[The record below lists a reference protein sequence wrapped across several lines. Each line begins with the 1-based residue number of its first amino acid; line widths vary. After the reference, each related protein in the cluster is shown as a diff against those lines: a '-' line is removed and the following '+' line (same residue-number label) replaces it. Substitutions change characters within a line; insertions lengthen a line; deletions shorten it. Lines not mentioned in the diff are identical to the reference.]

1 MFGFSKTV
9 SGVDAGAKVLR
20 AVRIKKGD
28 ALSLT
33 GYAERPLP
41 EGVLLPSY
49 TRENILDMK
58 RFQDI
63 AALTVGA
70 AGIQRGDISLSIPDQ
85 VVKVS
90 IVELKDRAAKRSDI
104 LKFIRWKS
112 KRFLPYDP
120 EKAKIDYH
128 LFGDSA
134 MTVFVKADVVSD
146 YEEAF
151 CSLSFKPGFVST
163 PSINLFNLF
172 SQWFGDTKEF
182 TFISA
187 LEDSF
192 AVIIVRNGSVAF
204 YRSTEVG
211 YTDER
216 LIQEINSSILY
227 YISENPD
234 AVLKKAFLFAGTG
247 DREFL
252 ETHLS
257 DATGMDIVP
266 LLISDMVTGPSGIDI
281 ESYGPAVA
289 AALGRIKERGVR
301 SQERGVEMPL
311 GINR

>member
-9 SGVDAGAKVLR
+9 SGVDVGTKVLR
-20 AVRIKKGD
+20 AVRIKRGNT
-28 ALSLT
+28 LSLE

-49 TRENILDMK
+49 TKENILDMK

-63 AALTVGA
+63 AALTVGS
-70 AGIQRGDISLSIPDQ
+70 AGIHGGYISLSIPDQ
-85 VVKVS
+85 VVRVL
-90 IVELKDRAAKRSDI
+90 IVELKDAAAKRSDI
-104 LKFIRWKS
+104 LEFIKWKS
-112 KRFLPYDP
+112 KRILPYDP
-120 EKAKIDYH
+120 ENAKIDYH
-128 LFGDSA
+128 LFGKAA
-134 MTVFVKADVVSD
+134 MTFFVKGDVVSN

-172 SQWFGDTKEF
+172 SQRFGDMKDF
-182 TFISA
+182 TFISV

-192 AVIIVRNGSVAF
+192 AVIIVRNFVPGF
-204 YRSTEVG
+204 YRSTEIG
-211 YTDER
+211 YADER
-216 LIQEINSSILY
+216 LVQEINSSILF

-266 LLISDMVTGPSGIDI
+266 LLISDMVTGPRGMDI
-281 ESYGPAVA
+281 ETYGPAVA
-289 AALGRIKERGVR
+289 AALGSR
-301 SQERGVEMPL
+301 
-311 GINR
+311 

>member
-9 SGVDAGAKVLR
+9 YGVDVGTKFLR

-28 ALSLT
+28 TLSLE

-70 AGIQRGDISLSIPDQ
+70 AGVQRGDISLSIPDQ

-120 EKAKIDYH
+120 ENAKIDYH
-128 LFGDSA
+128 LFGNAA
-134 MTVFVKADVVSD
+134 MTVFVKGDVVSN

-151 CSLSFKPGFVST
+151 CSLSFNPRLVST

-172 SQWFGDTKEF
+172 SQRFGDLKDF
-182 TFISA
+182 TFISV

-192 AVIIVRNGSVAF
+192 AVVIVRNFVPAF

-211 YTDER
+211 YADER
-216 LIQEINSSILY
+216 LIQEINSSILF

-247 DREFL
+247 DREL
-252 ETHLS
+252 LDTHLS
-257 DATGMDIVP
+257 DATGMSIVP
-266 LLISDMVTGPSGIDI
+266 LLISDMVTGPRGMDI
-281 ESYGPAVA
+281 ETYGPAIA
-289 AALGRIKERGVR
+289 GALGSR
-301 SQERGVEMPL
+301 
-311 GINR
+311 

>member
-9 SGVDAGAKVLR
+9 SGVDVGTKVLR
-20 AVRIKKGD
+20 AVRIKKGA

-33 GYAERPLP
+33 GYAERHLP

-49 TRENILDMK
+49 TKENILEMK

-63 AALTVGA
+63 AALTVGD
-70 AGIQRGDISLSIPDQ
+70 AGMQRGVISLSIPDQ
-85 VVKVS
+85 VVRVS
-90 IVELKDRAAKRSDI
+90 IVELKDVAAKRSDI

-120 EKAKIDYH
+120 ENAKIDYH
-128 LFGDSA
+128 LFGNSA
-134 MTVFVKADVVSD
+134 MTVFVKDDVVSN

-172 SQWFGDTKEF
+172 SQRFGNMNDF
-182 TFISA
+182 TFISV

-192 AVIIVRNGSVAF
+192 AVIIVRNGEVCF
-204 YRSTEVG
+204 YRSTEIG
-211 YTDER
+211 YADER
-216 LIQEINSSILY
+216 LIQEIISSVLY

-234 AVLKKAFLFAGTG
+234 VVLKKAFLFAGTG

-257 DATGMDIVP
+257 DSTGMDIVP
-266 LLISDMVTGPSGIDI
+266 LLISNMITGPDGLDM
-281 ESYGPAVA
+281 EPYGPAIA
-289 AALGRIKERGVR
+289 AALGG
-301 SQERGVEMPL
+301 M
-311 GINR
+311 

>member
-9 SGVDAGAKVLR
+9 SGIDVGTKFLR
-20 AVRIKKGD
+20 AVRIKKGNT
-28 ALSLT
+28 LSLT

-49 TRENILDMK
+49 TKENILDMK

-63 AALTVGA
+63 AALTVEA
-70 AGIQRGDISLSIPDQ
+70 AGVQRGDISLSIPDQ
-85 VVKVS
+85 VVRVS
-90 IVELKDRAAKRSDI
+90 MVELKDVAAKRSDI

-120 EKAKIDYH
+120 ENAKIDYQ
-128 LFGDSA
+128 LFGNAA
-134 MTVFVKADVVSD
+134 MTVFVKGDVVSN

-172 SQWFGDTKEF
+172 SHRFGDMKDF
-182 TFISA
+182 TFISV

-192 AVIIVRNGSVAF
+192 AVIIVRNGEVGF

-211 YTDER
+211 YADER
-216 LIQEINSSILY
+216 LIQEINSSILFY
-227 YISENPD
+227 LSENPD
-234 AVLKKAFLFAGTG
+234 VILKKAYLFAGTG
-247 DREFL
+247 DREFV

-257 DATGMDIVP
+257 DATGLDMIP
-266 LLISDMVTGPSGIDI
+266 LLISNIVTGPKGLDI
-281 ESYGPAVA
+281 EPYGPAVA
-289 AALGRIKERGVR
+289 AALGNK
-301 SQERGVEMPL
+301 
-311 GINR
+311 

>member
-9 SGVDAGAKVLR
+9 SGVDVGAKVLR
-20 AVRIKKGD
+20 AVRIKRGD
-28 ALSLT
+28 TLSLE

-41 EGVLLPSY
+41 DGVLLPSY
-49 TRENILDMK
+49 TKENIPDMK

-63 AALTVGA
+63 ATLA
-70 AGIQRGDISLSIPDQ
+70 AGDAGLRKGNISLSIPDQ
-85 VVKVS
+85 VVRVS
-90 IVELKDRAAKRSDI
+90 FVELKDVAAKRSDI
-104 LKFIRWKS
+104 MKFIKWKS

-120 EKAKIDYH
+120 ENAKIDYH
-128 LFGDSA
+128 LFGNSA
-134 MTVFVKADVVSD
+134 MTVFVKGDVVSN

-151 CSLSFKPGFVST
+151 CSLSFNPRLVST

-172 SQWFGDTKEF
+172 SQRFGDLKDF
-182 TFISA
+182 TFISV

-192 AVIIVRNGSVAF
+192 AVVIVRNFVPAF

-211 YTDER
+211 YADER
-216 LIQEINSSILY
+216 LVQEINSSILF

-266 LLISDMVTGPSGIDI
+266 ILISDMVTGPRGMDI
-281 ESYGPAVA
+281 ETYGPAVA
-289 AALGRIKERGVR
+289 AALGSR
-301 SQERGVEMPL
+301 
-311 GINR
+311 

>member
-9 SGVDAGAKVLR
+9 CGIDVGAKVLR
-20 AVRIKKGD
+20 AVRIKRGD
-28 ALSLT
+28 TLSLE

-49 TRENILDMK
+49 TKENILDMK

-63 AALTVGA
+63 ATLAVGA
-70 AGIQRGDISLSIPDQ
+70 AGAKRGDISLSIPDQ
-85 VVKVS
+85 VTRVS
-90 IVELKDRAAKRSDI
+90 IVELKDVAAKRSDI
-104 LKFIRWKS
+104 MKFIKWKS

-120 EKAKIDYH
+120 ENAKIDYH
-128 LFGDSA
+128 LFGNSA
-134 MTVFVKADVVSD
+134 MTVFVKGDVVSN

-151 CSLSFKPGFVST
+151 CSLSFNPRLVST

-172 SQWFGDTKEF
+172 SQRFGDLKDF
-182 TFISA
+182 TFISV

-192 AVIIVRNGSVAF
+192 AVVIVRNFVPAF

-211 YTDER
+211 YADER
-216 LIQEINSSILY
+216 LVQEINSSILF

-266 LLISDMVTGPSGIDI
+266 ILISDMVTGPRGMDI
-281 ESYGPAVA
+281 ETYGPAVA
-289 AALGRIKERGVR
+289 AALGSR
-301 SQERGVEMPL
+301 
-311 GINR
+311 